1 MSSPRR
7 LGPILVGGGYVSPP
21 FAGTTK
27 ERARQTKKA
36 AMQLIHV
43 ARAMRAVTMRE
54 IVKFVQQRGRLLSA
68 LVRPLMWLAVFAA
81 GFYNVFGISII
92 PPYKT
97 YIPYQVYIAPG
108 LLGIILLFH
117 GMQSSLSMVYDR
129 EMGVMRLLLTAPL
142 PRWVLLACKL
152 IAGTSLSVITC
163 YVFLLVC
170 IPFDVTFEPM
180 GWLTVLPALIV
191 SGLMLG
197 ALWLFLSVY
206 IRQVENFAGA
216 MNFVMFPMFFFSS
229 ALYPLW
235 RLREGGS
242 ELLYYVSLANPFTH
256 AVEMIRFALY
266 GLFEPVATAVVVGST
281 VVFFLLAVHGYDPQ
295 RGMLRRA
302 AQPAG

>member
-1 MSSPRR
+1 
-7 LGPILVGGGYVSPP
+7 
-21 FAGTTK
+21 
-27 ERARQTKKA
+27 
-36 AMQLIHV
+36 MQLAH
-43 ARAMRAVTMRE
+43 AGRALTAVTMRE
-54 IVKFVQQRGRLLSA
+54 IIKFTQQRGRLLSA

-81 GFYNVFGISII
+81 GFYNVFGVSII

-97 YIPYQVYIAPG
+97 YITYQVYIVPG

-152 IAGTSLSVITC
+152 VAGTSLSVITC
-163 YVFLLVC
+163 YVFLAVC
-170 IPFDVTFEPM
+170 ILFDVTFDAIS
-180 GWLTVLPALIV
+180 WLYVLPALVV

-197 ALWLFLSVY
+197 SLWLFLSVY

-235 RLREGGS
+235 KLREGGS
-242 ELLYYVSLANPFTH
+242 EFIYWVSMINPFTH
-256 AVEMIRFALY
+256 AVEMIRYALY
-266 GLFEPVATAVVVGST
+266 GMFEPVATLVVCGST
-281 VVFFLLAVHGYDPQ
+281 MLFFFLAVSGYDPQ
-295 RGMLRRA
+295 RGMLRRT
-302 AQPAG
+302 AQPV

>member
-1 MSSPRR
+1 
-7 LGPILVGGGYVSPP
+7 
-21 FAGTTK
+21 
-27 ERARQTKKA
+27 
-36 AMQLIHV
+36 MQIVHTMQAL
-43 ARAMRAVTMRE
+43 RAVTTRE

-68 LVRPLMWLAVFAA
+68 LVRPLMWLAVFAV
-81 GFYNVFGISII
+81 GFHNVFGVSII

-97 YIPYQVYIAPG
+97 YITYQVYIVPG

-152 IAGTSLSVITC
+152 VAGTVLSVITC
-163 YVFLLVC
+163 YVFLVVC
-170 IPFDVTFEPM
+170 IPFDVTFEPS
-180 GWLTVLPALIV
+180 GWLYVFPALV
-191 SGLMLG
+191 ASGLMLG

-235 RLREGGS
+235 KLREGGS
-242 ELLYYVSLANPFTH
+242 ELLYLISLANPFTH
-256 AVEMIRFALY
+256 AVELIRFALY
-266 GLFEPVATAVVVGST
+266 GMFEPVAAAVVAGST
-281 VVFFLLAVHGYDPQ
+281 VLFFLLAVHGYDPQ

-302 AQPAG
+302 AQPA

>member
-1 MSSPRR
+1 
-7 LGPILVGGGYVSPP
+7 
-21 FAGTTK
+21 
-27 ERARQTKKA
+27 
-36 AMQLIHV
+36 MQLVH
-43 ARAMRAVTMRE
+43 AAQALRAVTTRE

-68 LVRPLMWLAVFAA
+68 LVRPLMWLAVFAV
-81 GFYNVFGISII
+81 GFHNVFGVSII

-97 YIPYQVYIAPG
+97 YITYQVYIVPG

-163 YVFLLVC
+163 YVFLAGLHSVRRDLRARAAGSTC
-170 IPFDVTFEPM
+170 C
-180 GWLTVLPALIV
+180 PALV
-191 SGLMLG
+191 ASGLMLG

-235 RLREGGS
+235 KLREGGS
-242 ELLYYVSLANPFTH
+242 ELLYLVSLANPFTH
-256 AVEMIRFALY
+256 AVELIRFALY
-266 GLFEPVATAVVVGST
+266 GMFEPVAAAVVVGST
-281 VVFFLLAVHGYDPQ
+281 VLFFLLAVHGYDPQ

-302 AQPAG
+302 APAG

>member
-1 MSSPRR
+1 MH
-7 LGPILVGGGYVSPP
+7 LVH
-21 FAGTTK
+21 TL
-27 ERARQTKKA
+27 RA
-36 AMQLIHV
+36 L
-43 ARAMRAVTMRE
+43 RALMTRE
-54 IVKFVQQRGRLLSA
+54 IVKFTQQRGRLLSA

-81 GFYNVFGISII
+81 GFYNVFGVSII

-97 YIPYQVYIAPG
+97 YITYQVYIVPG

-152 IAGTSLSVITC
+152 AAGTALSVITC
-163 YVFLLVC
+163 YVFLAVC
-170 IPFDVTFEPM
+170 ILFDVTFDPL
-180 GWLTVLPALIV
+180 GWLAVLPALII

-197 ALWLFLSVY
+197 ALWLLLSVY

-242 ELLYYVSLANPFTH
+242 ELLYYVSLANPFTY
-256 AVEMIRFALY
+256 AVELIRFALY
-266 GLFEPVATAVVVGST
+266 GMFEPTSAAVVTGT
-281 VVFFLLAVHGYDPQ
+281 AIVFFLLAVLGYDPQ
-295 RGMLRRA
+295 RGMIRRMGA
-302 AQPAG
+302 APA

>member
-1 MSSPRR
+1 MQ
-7 LGPILVGGGYVSPP
+7 IAHVG
-21 FAGTTK
+21 
-27 ERARQTKKA
+27 RALKA
-36 AMQLIHV
+36 L
-43 ARAMRAVTMRE
+43 TMRE
-54 IVKFVQQRGRLLSA
+54 ITKFAQQRGRLLSA

-81 GFYNVFGISII
+81 GFYNVFGVSII

-97 YIPYQVYIAPG
+97 YITYQVYIVPG

-117 GMQSSLSMVYDR
+117 GMQSSLSMVYDS

-142 PRWVLLACKL
+142 PRWVLLACML
-152 IAGTSLSVITC
+152 IAGSAMSVSIC

-170 IPFDVTFEPM
+170 IPFDVTFEPI
-180 GWLTVLPALIV
+180 GWLYVLPALIV

-235 RLREGGS
+235 KLREGGS
-242 ELLYYVSLANPFTH
+242 EAIYYVSLANPFTH
-256 AVEMIRFALY
+256 CVELIRFALY
-266 GLFEPVATAVVVGST
+266 GMFEPVAAAVVVGST
-281 VVFFLLAVHGYDPQ
+281 VLFFLLATYGYDPQ
-295 RGMLRRA
+295 RGMIRRT
-302 AQPAG
+302 AQQ

>member
-1 MSSPRR
+1 MRGEDSRR
-7 LGPILVGGGYVSPP
+7 EQ
-21 FAGTTK
+21 ATTVEK
-27 ERARQTKKA
+27 GAK
-36 AMQLIHV
+36 AMQLAHA
-43 ARAMRAVTMRE
+43 ARALRAVTTRE
-54 IVKFVQQRGRLLSA
+54 IVKFAQQRGRLLSA

-81 GFYNVFGISII
+81 GFYNVFGVSII

-97 YIPYQVYIAPG
+97 YITYQVYIVPG
-108 LLGIILLFH
+108 LLGMILLFH

-152 IAGTSLSVITC
+152 AAGTALSVLTC
-163 YVFLLVC
+163 YVFLAVC
-170 IPFDVTFEPM
+170 ILFDVTFDASS
-180 GWLTVLPALIV
+180 WLYVLPALVV

-235 RLREGGS
+235 KLREGGS
-242 ELLYYVSLANPFTH
+242 ELLYLVALANPFTH
-256 AVEMIRFALY
+256 AVELIRFALY
-266 GLFEPVATAVVVGST
+266 GMFEPVAAAVVAGST
-281 VVFFLLAVHGYDPQ
+281 VLFFLLAVIGYDPQ
-295 RGMLRRA
+295 RGMFRRA
-302 AQPAG
+302 AQPA

>member
-1 MSSPRR
+1 MSAGRMPPGRMS
-7 LGPILVGGGYVSPP
+7 LAHIL
-21 FAGTTK
+21 
-27 ERARQTKKA
+27 RA
-36 AMQLIHV
+36 L
-43 ARAMRAVTMRE
+43 RAVTTRE
-54 IVKFVQQRGRLLSA
+54 LLKFVQQRGRLLSA
-68 LVRPLMWLAVFAA
+68 LVRPLLWLAVFAA
-81 GFYNVFGISII
+81 GFYNVFGVSII

-97 YIPYQVYIAPG
+97 YVTYQVYIVPG
-108 LLGIILLFH
+108 LLGMILLFH
-117 GMQSSLSMVYDR
+117 AMQSSLSMVYDR

-152 IAGTSLSVITC
+152 LAGTALSVITC
-163 YVFLLVC
+163 YVFLAVC
-170 IPFDVTFEPM
+170 ILVDVTFDPL

-242 ELLYYVSLANPFTH
+242 ESLYYVALANPFTH
-256 AVEMIRFALY
+256 AVELIRFALY
-266 GLFEPVATAVVVGST
+266 GEFEPTAALVVVGAT
-281 VVFFLLAVHGYDPQ
+281 VLFFLLAVLGYDPQ
-295 RGMLRRA
+295 RGLIRRA
-302 AQPAG
+302 APA